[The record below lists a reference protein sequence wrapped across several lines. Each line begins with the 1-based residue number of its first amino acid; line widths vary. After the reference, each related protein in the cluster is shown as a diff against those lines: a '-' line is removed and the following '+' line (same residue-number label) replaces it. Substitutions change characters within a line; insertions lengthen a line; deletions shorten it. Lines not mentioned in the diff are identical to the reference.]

1 MRIIVMLMAM
11 ALTILAS
18 DESSVKEGIESG
30 IGKYRSDSCDNARKK
45 VRSKYE
51 VIKMDPG
58 CRCFINDA
66 HRWECDIEFTYT
78 KEK

>member
-1 MRIIVMLMAM
+1 MRITVMLMAM
-11 ALTILAS
+11 VLALLAS
-18 DESSVKEGIESG
+18 DKSSVKEGIETG
-30 IGKYRSDSCDNARKK
+30 VGKYRSDSCDNARKQ
-45 VRSKYE
+45 VNAKYE
-51 VIKMDPG
+51 IIKMDPG

>member
-1 MRIIVMLMAM
+1 MLMAM
-11 ALTILAS
+11 VLALLAS
-18 DESSVKEGIESG
+18 EKSSVKEGIETG
-30 IGKYRSDSCDNARKK
+30 VGKYRSDSCDNARQK

-51 VIKMDPG
+51 IIKMDPG

>member
-1 MRIIVMLMAM
+1 MRIIAVFI
-11 ALTILAS
+11 ALCLVLWAE
-18 DESSVKEGIESG
+18 DKGVQEGIETG
-30 IGKYRSDSCDNARKK
+30 IGKYRSDSCDNAREK
-45 VRSKYE
+45 VRAKYE
-51 VIKMDPG
+51 IIKMDPG